1 MHLAALLGSSQRAL
15 SRNKMRAILMMAG
28 VALGIAL
35 LITLSSV
42 GESTRRETMKRF
54 RNMLGTY
61 DTIILRP
68 GSAKSRGMVSLTNV
82 DPTLKFVDAD
92 SIAQLPSVRRVAEL
106 QNAFDVDVTYRDRT
120 RTPAIFGVSP
130 NWLDLRG
137 DEVAEGAFLTTGDNR
152 SMARVAIL
160 GSYAKA
166 DLFPD
171 EDPIGKTIRVGNVP
185 FVVAGV
191 LAPRG
196 AGPGG
201 GNLDNLVLIP
211 VDTAS
216 KRLFNRDFL
225 TMLIVQVADPAHPD
239 AAVAQIHD
247 LLRNRHHL
255 APGALDDF
263 NLTSPA
269 AIMARVTAL
278 GSTLRR
284 LVLILAI
291 AATVIGGVV
300 IFSVTLIGVSERRRE
315 IGVRRAVGAPRFAVV
330 IQFLL
335 ESVVL
340 SGVGGA
346 AGLVLGIGG
355 TQLVSRWQHL
365 PFLIDLRMVA
375 VSAFVSI
382 GLGLVAGVYPAWKA
396 SHIDPVEALRG

>member
-1 MHLAALLGSSQRAL
+1 
-15 SRNKMRAILMMAG
+15 
-28 VALGIAL
+28 
-35 LITLSSV
+35 
-42 GESTRRETMKRF
+42 
-54 RNMLGTY
+54 
-61 DTIILRP
+61 
-68 GSAKSRGMVSLTNV
+68 MVSLTNV

-216 KRLFNRDFL
+216 KRF
-225 TMLIVQVADPAHPD
+225 VQPRLSHHAYRAGRRSRPPRRSRGPDPRF
-239 AAVAQIHD
+239 VAQPPS
-247 LLRNRHHL
+247 L
-255 APGALDDF
+255 AAWR
-263 NLTSPA
+263 
-269 AIMARVTAL
+269 AR
-278 GSTLRR
+278 
-284 LVLILAI
+284 
-291 AATVIGGVV
+291 
-300 IFSVTLIGVSERRRE
+300 
-315 IGVRRAVGAPRFAVV
+315 
-330 IQFLL
+330 
-335 ESVVL
+335 
-340 SGVGGA
+340 
-346 AGLVLGIGG
+346 
-355 TQLVSRWQHL
+355 
-365 PFLIDLRMVA
+365 
-375 VSAFVSI
+375 
-382 GLGLVAGVYPAWKA
+382 
-396 SHIDPVEALRG
+396 